1 MNMEEHEHQ
10 KANIL
15 PVAITAIIAIV
26 LIVFLTIDNPGAS
39 TVMGEDSVGNA
50 AEVLSSQELQD
61 IMLCKLFITK
71 TDGDETALSTVLA
84 KGDSS
89 YYAGFALSVEEINS
103 NGCIVNINGNSDYVV
118 VGQIQRVGPLY
129 VTVREV
135 LK

>member
-1 MNMEEHEHQ
+1 MEEHEHQ